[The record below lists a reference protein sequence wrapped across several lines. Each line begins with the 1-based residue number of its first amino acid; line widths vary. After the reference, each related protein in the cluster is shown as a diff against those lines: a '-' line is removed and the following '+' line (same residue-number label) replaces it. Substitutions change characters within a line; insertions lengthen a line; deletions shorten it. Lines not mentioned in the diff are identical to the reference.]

1 MTHYDDETLGAYVDG
16 ELERGTAAALEADI
30 RNDPIL
36 QRRAADLRAVNAAL
50 RDWSAG
56 LVPPR
61 ETVPPAG
68 AIFANQN
75 SRRRHAPSGFK
86 PLWSHAL
93 AAGIAL
99 VFGLGLGQFVSI
111 SPRQNGP
118 GVEEAANRLLQA
130 ALEHT
135 VSGQAISW
143 SDNAAH
149 QTVTVEPLRTYRA
162 TSTFCREYRE
172 TAVIAAQASER
183 TMYGLACRN
192 PEGIWNVEYTLAPG
206 ARSLLVQQ

>member
-16 ELERGTAAALEADI
+16 ELERGTAAAVDAEI
-30 RNDPIL
+30 RNDPVL
-36 QRRAADLRAVNAAL
+36 QRRIADLRAVNAAL

-61 ETVPPAG
+61 EAAPPTG

-75 SRRRHAPSGFK
+75 SRRRHAASGFK

-111 SPRQNGP
+111 SPRQSP
-118 GVEEAANRLLQA
+118 GAEEAANRLLQA

-143 SDNAAH
+143 SDDAAH

-162 TSTFCREYRE
+162 TSTSAVS
-172 TAVIAAQASER
+172 TAR
-183 TMYGLACRN
+183 R
-192 PEGIWNVEYTLAPG
+192 
-206 ARSLLVQQ
+206 R

>member
-1 MTHYDDETLGAYVDG
+1 MS
-16 ELERGTAAALEADI
+16 TANWNARPRWPWRPI
-30 RNDPIL
+30 SSNDPNL
-36 QRRAADLRAVNAAL
+36 QRRVADLRAINASL
-50 RDWSAG
+50 REWSAS

-61 ETVPPAG
+61 ETARPTG
-68 AIFANQN
+68 ATFDNQN
-75 SRRRHAPSGFK
+75 SRRRHAAFGFK

-93 AAGIAL
+93 AAGVAL
-99 VFGLGLGQFVSI
+99 VFGLGLGQFVNL

-118 GVEEAANRLLQA
+118 GVEEAAHRLLQA

-143 SDNAAH
+143 SDDATH

-172 TAVIAAQASER
+172 TAVIATQPSER

-192 PEGIWNVEYTLAPG
+192 QEGIWNVEYTLAPG

>member
-1 MTHYDDETLGAYVDG
+1 MIHYDDETLGAYVDG
-16 ELERGTAAALEADI
+16 ELERETAVALEADLD
-30 RNDPIL
+30 NDPDL
-36 QRRAADLRAVNAAL
+36 QRRVADLRAINASL
-50 RDWSAG
+50 REWSTS

-61 ETVPPAG
+61 DTARPTRATFVD
-68 AIFANQN
+68 QN
-75 SRRRHAPSGFK
+75 SRRRRDASGLK

-99 VFGLGLGQFVSI
+99 VFGLGIGQFVSLT
-111 SPRQNGP
+111 PRQNGP
-118 GVEEAANRLLQA
+118 GVEEAAQRLLQA
-130 ALEHT
+130 ALERT

-143 SDNAAH
+143 SDDATH

-162 TSTFCREYRE
+162 ASTFCREYRE
-172 TAVIAAQASER
+172 TAVIATQPSER

-192 PEGIWNVEYTLAPG
+192 QEGIWNVEYTLAPG